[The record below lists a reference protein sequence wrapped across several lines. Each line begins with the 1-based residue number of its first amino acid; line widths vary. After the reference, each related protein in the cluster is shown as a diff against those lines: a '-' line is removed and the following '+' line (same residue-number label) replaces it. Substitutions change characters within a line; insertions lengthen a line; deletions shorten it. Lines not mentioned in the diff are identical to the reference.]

1 MSHNNFDINTLPQAN
16 LLVPAMPG
24 LIGPSTYAPI
34 APTLYQYTSPSPH
47 TNGAVRK
54 RKRKPRLFTKD
65 IENLLFAMGDRPAL
79 TDATVAAL
87 EDVLTE
93 YLVELCHKFQAY
105 AHTQGRTRVKMND
118 LVFALRND
126 PLKLARLEYI
136 VDQNDRIQRAKKMFE
151 AKTGNFSENGDKGK
165 KGFADLDDD
174 DDEDDDERQLD
185 AKGKKRKVPGN
196 VGF

>member
-1 MSHNNFDINTLPQAN
+1 MAKPL
-16 LLVPAMPG
+16 MMG
-24 LIGPSTYAPI
+24 LTAPSAYPPI
-34 APTLYQYTSPSPH
+34 APTQYQYTSPSPH
-47 TNGAVRK
+47 TTLLAVRK

-87 EDVLTE
+87 EDILTE
-93 YLVELCHKFQAY
+93 YLVELCHRFQAY

-136 VDQNDRIQRAKKMFE
+136 VEQNDRIQRAKKMFE
-151 AKTGNFSENGDKGK
+151 AKTGNFNENGDKGK

-174 DDEDDDERQLD
+174 DDDDDEDRPAD
-185 AKGKKRKVPGN
+185 PKGKKRKATGN
-196 VGF
+196 VF